1 MKMKVQETLTAK
13 YYTKQ
18 VSVFFCQL
26 GNPQTYAEKAD
37 GFFFKK
43 LTATKYAKSSAKK
56 SHGSFAKDNKIDAKS

>member
-1 MKMKVQETLTAK
+1 MKLRPRYADGKILHKTSFGL
-13 YYTKQ
+13 
-18 VSVFFCQL
+18 FCQL

-37 GFFFKK
+37 GFFCKK